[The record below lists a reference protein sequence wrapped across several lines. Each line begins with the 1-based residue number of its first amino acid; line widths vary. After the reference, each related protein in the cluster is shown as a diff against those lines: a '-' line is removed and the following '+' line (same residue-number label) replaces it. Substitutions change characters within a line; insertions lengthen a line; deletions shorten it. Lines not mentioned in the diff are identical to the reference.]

1 MFLFLSS
8 LPGSCLGCERF
19 TMCAVSASD
28 VAFLAPSVVTQ
39 RSRQAGLLLSD
50 NCTLLAARR
59 IPLYLRKHRHL
70 FQPVLAT
77 SSAQSPDADNDPSA
91 NERASLSASE
101 GPPSGLSGPAE
112 DMPEDEFEE
121 KLSNVLDNMG
131 PRPRV
136 NLVEDDQFT
145 EFERRDVKA
154 LARAKAAARAV
165 DRVDA
170 HRYLMLPD
178 ECLRMFEVA
187 ARRHGA
193 DLDKADVPFRRRFV
207 VAKGIADPT
216 FGRNRGMTPY
226 PARYCW

>member
-1 MFLFLSS
+1 
-8 LPGSCLGCERF
+8 
-19 TMCAVSASD
+19 MCAASVSC
-28 VAFLAPSVVTQ
+28 VAFLPPSLVTQ
-39 RSRQAGLLLSD
+39 RSRQDGLLLSD
-50 NCTLLAARR
+50 NCSLLAARR
-59 IPLYLRKHRHL
+59 VPLYGKKHRHR

-77 SSAQSPDADNDPSA
+77 SSAQSPDADNDPSG
-91 NERASLSASE
+91 ASYSGRLSASE

-121 KLSNVLDNMG
+121 KLSNMLDNMG

-136 NLVEDDQFT
+136 NLVEDDQYT

-154 LARAKAAARAV
+154 LARAKTAAQAV

-193 DLDKADVPFRRRFV
+193 DLENADVPFRRRFV